1 MPSVSF
7 TIADVFSTTSY
18 KGNPLA
24 IVDAREE
31 TLTDTQLKL
40 ITRQFNLS
48 ETTFFF
54 PPTSP
59 KADFKLRSF
68 LPDGKEV
75 IGAGHNILGVWWHL
89 AQANLLPLP
98 APQATDENFVF
109 HQELGG
115 QVMPVRV
122 TRHTSAAAAAP
133 DDLDNNNKSNEVR
146 FSVSIRQATPHA
158 HATHPDPTG
167 LAQSLGLKAE
177 DIGFERL
184 PPQVMSTSTTR
195 HLLVPLSSVAALNQ
209 VTVAGREALLAQLRR
224 ADNAAYGLYLFTLEA
239 GDNDGEGTTNTR
251 AFQARFFSPGMSGED
266 PATGSAAGPL
276 AAYLYRHGA
285 LKVDGRGAGKII
297 VRQGLRVGRECVI
310 EVELGVGKKEDGEE
324 VVEVDLVGSGVQVAE
339 GRIAIPDVSTPF

>member
-7 TIADVFSTTSY
+7 TIADVFSTTLY

-98 APQATDENFVF
+98 VPQAADENFVF

-122 TRHTSAAAAAP
+122 TRHTSAI
-133 DDLDNNNKSNEVR
+133 S
-146 FSVSIRQATPHA
+146 FSVSIRQSTPHA

-167 LAQSLGLKAE
+167 LALSLGLRPE
-177 DIGFERL
+177 DIGFEGL

-224 ADNAAYGLYLFTLEA
+224 ADNAAYGLYLFTPEA
-239 GDNDGEGTTNTR
+239 GDGDGEGTTNTR

-276 AAYLYRHGA
+276 AAYLYRHRA

-310 EVELGVGKKEDGEE
+310 EVELGVGKNEDGEE
-324 VVEVDLVGSGVQVAE
+324 VVEVDLVGGGVQVAE
-339 GRIAIPDVSTPF
+339 GRIAVPDVSTQF